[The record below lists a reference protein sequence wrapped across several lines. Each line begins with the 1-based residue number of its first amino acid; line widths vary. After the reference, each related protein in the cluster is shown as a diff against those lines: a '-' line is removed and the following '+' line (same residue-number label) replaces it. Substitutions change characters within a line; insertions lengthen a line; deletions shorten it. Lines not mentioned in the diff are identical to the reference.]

1 MAQESDCQIDSFFQ
15 DEFDVGTVEGNDYS
29 IFIIVSNN
37 LSNHSAEK
45 WMIDRSIALKRFLL
59 SLQEIQKCYLLF
71 VIIPLFDDNND

>member
-1 MAQESDCQIDSFFQ
+1 MSSASSMAQESDCQIDSFFQ

-45 WMIDRSIALKRFLL
+45 
-59 SLQEIQKCYLLF
+59 
-71 VIIPLFDDNND
+71 